1 MCPWN
6 KPERGASTRTCA
18 ASDMCC
24 ALARLS
30 VPPPHCAELQTNH
43 HGQGMSARC
52 CNTSV
57 STCAAL
63 RWLSA
68 LPPELLPYYMAT
80 APASASWPAA
90 PGRSHHLYLSLLQ
103 HSCDAVCQC
112 LLLLLLHILVQGLGQ
127 VIRVEDVQA
136 SLEVRRDKVL
146 NTGLETHTQ
155 HTQSL
160 HSDFSTWQRAAQHMT
175 PADRRRTM
183 GTTASRVH
191 QSGESFV
198 IHRTLLSVL
207 YEGDAPYVGNI
218 LFDG

>member
-1 MCPWN
+1 
-6 KPERGASTRTCA
+6 
-18 ASDMCC
+18 
-24 ALARLS
+24 

-68 LPPELLPYYMAT
+68 LPPELPPYYMAT

-146 NTGLETHTQ
+146 NTSLETHT
-155 HTQSL
+155 HNCCTQTSVL
-160 HSDFSTWQRAAQHMT
+160 AKKQRSIRPLQTGGGQWGLLQA
-175 PADRRRTM
+175 
-183 GTTASRVH
+183 GVH

-207 YEGDAPYVGNI
+207 YEGDASYVGNI